1 VPLQGAVLRVPRLTN
16 AVVDVYCVVM
26 CVGAR
31 RADPSRVLLLLLLL
45 LLLLSVSVSMLC
57 DQVGNVKAAGLRLE
71 EAAKDLSAP
80 GEVGSHRSA
89 AGA

>member
-1 VPLQGAVLRVPRLTN
+1 
-16 AVVDVYCVVM
+16 M

-89 AGA
+89 AGAGRAGLRRRRRWRHSPAVALQS